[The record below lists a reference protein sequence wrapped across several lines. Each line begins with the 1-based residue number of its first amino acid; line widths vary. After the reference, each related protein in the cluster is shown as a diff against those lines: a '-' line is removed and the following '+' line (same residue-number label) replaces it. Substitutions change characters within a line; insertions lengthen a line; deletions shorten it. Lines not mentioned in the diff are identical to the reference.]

1 MRPTPTSSSP
11 GAWAGCS
18 MASTTRA
25 EPPPS
30 TPCGQLPPPT
40 RPPTASPSPR
50 PHGSP
55 PPAGAEHPHRP
66 LRIVARRLIAARRYH
81 RRRIA
86 CLASSPSGRL
96 PPLLRRLL
104 GRSRPAPNTQL
115 SRRGAERTTMGV
127 LRRIAPLVASIVLVI

>member
-18 MASTTRA
+18 KASTTRA

-30 TPCGQLPPPT
+30 TPCGQLRPPT

-55 PPAGAEHPHRP
+55 PPGGAEQP
-66 LRIVARRLIAARRYH
+66 LRQLRLD
-81 RRRIA
+81 
-86 CLASSPSGRL
+86 
-96 PPLLRRLL
+96 LLRD
-104 GRSRPAPNTQL
+104 PAPAQQADGDPGARE
-115 SRRGAERTTMGV
+115 SDDQRGGRGDEQV
-127 LRRIAPLVASIVLVI
+127 DHASAAATRSSIC